1 MKIPNKD
8 TSLALFH
15 INACSLYKSF
25 NQFEQ
30 LLRCTNKSF
39 DVIPI
44 SETRITKN
52 IFLTN
57 NLAMNDF
64 VFFYLTPIESS
75 AGGTHFYV
83 ANHLAYKHHLDL
95 NIYKSNEMEF
105 TFIEILNPKNYNN
118 YNPTN
123 EFLDSFASNS
133 FDLYILQPTRLT
145 SLSKTLIYNIFSTM
159 ISPEVISH
167 NLTSII
173 SDHLPQF
180 MIVPNDFS
188 NPL

>member
-105 TFIEILNPKNYNN
+105 TFIEILNPKKSYIIIGFIYKYPLMDLNGFKTNYLNIL
-118 YNPTN
+118 
-123 EFLDSFASNS
+123 LDKVS
-133 FDLYILQPTRLT
+133 
-145 SLSKTLIYNIFSTM
+145 
-159 ISPEVISH
+159 
-167 NLTSII
+167 
-173 SDHLPQF
+173 
-180 MIVPNDFS
+180 
-188 NPL
+188 